1 LSNGVYRLFPDE
13 GTYTTSVIGGLPN
26 SYSVSPLSAISEF
39 TGLENTDIVDFCV
52 VPTIVFND
60 LNIVFYPSINDP
72 RPGFD
77 TSYQIVYSNAG
88 TTQLSGDITFQYD
101 DSKIQFLN
109 ASETVASQ
117 TNNTLTLNY
126 SNLNPFETRTINLD
140 FNVFPPPTTNN
151 DDILVSTITI
161 NPVSGDE
168 TEEDNTFELEQTVI
182 GSYDPND
189 IQILEGDEV
198 HIDDANKYLHFL
210 IRFQNTGTASAI
222 NVRVEH
228 ILDNKLDW
236 TTMQLQSL
244 SHEGRVEITD
254 GSEVKFIFDNIN
266 LPDENS
272 NEEGSIGYIAF
283 KIKPKEDVI
292 VGDIISGV
300 ADIYFDFNPP
310 IITNTATTEFVE
322 ILGNEVFNTKNTI
335 SLYPNPA
342 NNLLNLKSDFE
353 IQHIEVYDI
362 FGKLIL
368 EKDFKEISAEVQI
381 NIENL
386 SSGLYLLVVQSDSAK
401 KVLKFIK
408 Q

>member
-1 LSNGVYRLFPDE
+1 M
-13 GTYTTSVIGGLPN
+13 
-26 SYSVSPLSAISEF
+26 
-39 TGLENTDIVDFCV
+39 
-52 VPTIVFND
+52 
-60 LNIVFYPSINDP
+60 
-72 RPGFD
+72 
-77 TSYQIVYSNAG
+77 
-88 TTQLSGDITFQYD
+88 
-101 DSKIQFLN
+101 
-109 ASETVASQ
+109 
-117 TNNTLTLNY
+117 
-126 SNLNPFETRTINLD
+126 
-140 FNVFPPPTTNN
+140 
-151 DDILVSTITI
+151 VSTITI

>member
-1 LSNGVYRLFPDE
+1 
-13 GTYTTSVIGGLPN
+13 
-26 SYSVSPLSAISEF
+26 
-39 TGLENTDIVDFCV
+39 
-52 VPTIVFND
+52 
-60 LNIVFYPSINDP
+60 
-72 RPGFD
+72 
-77 TSYQIVYSNAG
+77 
-88 TTQLSGDITFQYD
+88 
-101 DSKIQFLN
+101 
-109 ASETVASQ
+109 
-117 TNNTLTLNY
+117 
-126 SNLNPFETRTINLD
+126 
-140 FNVFPPPTTNN
+140 
-151 DDILVSTITI
+151 
-161 NPVSGDE
+161 
-168 TEEDNTFELEQTVI
+168 
-182 GSYDPND
+182 
-189 IQILEGDEV
+189 
-198 HIDDANKYLHFL
+198 
-210 IRFQNTGTASAI
+210 
-222 NVRVEH
+222 
-228 ILDNKLDW
+228 
-236 TTMQLQSL
+236 
-244 SHEGRVEITD
+244 
-254 GSEVKFIFDNIN
+254 VKFIFDNIN

-283 KIKPKEDVI
+283 KIKPKVDVI

-322 ILGNEVFNTKNTI
+322 TLGNEVFNTKNTI